1 MNNILL
7 SQEGTKKA
15 IEIAL
20 KANTPLFIT
29 GSGGMGKSSIVKQVA
44 EEMDLHLIDMRLSQV
59 LPMDL
64 MGYPKDVNNKME
76 YLPIGELVLEGEEI
90 PNGKSGVLI
99 FLDEL
104 NQADKYT
111 QGAAYRLLLD
121 RQIGKYNLHPNTR
134 IIGAGNRIQDMAIV
148 NKLVSPMKT
157 RLTHIEMY
165 VNNKEFLEYVKDQ
178 VTQGEWD
185 SLVYAFLNFK
195 PEHINNFDPKVET
208 TTYSVPRTMH
218 MLSKQIQAGLLDLSV
233 DIYTPIICGIV
244 GESAGIDFVSFLD
257 VFKDLPTIQQVES
270 DPLNTP
276 IPEGIGAKWALG
288 VHLSRQLTKTNAN
301 AVIDYCE
308 RIPERDLQVVVFGL
322 LAMKDRT
329 LMVNKKVQSILIQTQ
344 KQIAGI

>member
-1 MNNILL
+1 
-7 SQEGTKKA
+7 
-15 IEIAL
+15 
-20 KANTPLFIT
+20 
-29 GSGGMGKSSIVKQVA
+29 
-44 EEMDLHLIDMRLSQV
+44 
-59 LPMDL
+59 
-64 MGYPKDVNNKME
+64 MGYPKDINNKME

-165 VNNKEFLEYVKDQ
+165 VNNKEFLEYVKEQ
-178 VTQGEWD
+178 VAQGEWD

-244 GESAGIDFVSFLD
+244 GESAGIDFVSFID

-329 LMVNKKVQSILIQTQ
+329 LMVNKKVQNILIQTQ